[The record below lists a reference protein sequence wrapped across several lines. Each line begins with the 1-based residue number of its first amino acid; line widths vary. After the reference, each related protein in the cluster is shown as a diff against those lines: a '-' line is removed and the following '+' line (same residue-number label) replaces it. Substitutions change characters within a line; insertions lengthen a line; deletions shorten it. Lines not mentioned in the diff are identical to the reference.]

1 MIRTAVAG
9 LLITIILVFVNI
21 VGAGVAM
28 LLGTYL
34 NQSGMETEPVL
45 WIIIMVAATWCA
57 ITFLQGAMQQ
67 AKQLAE
73 RTRT

>member
-1 MIRTAVAG
+1 MIKSALAG
-9 LLITIILVFVNI
+9 LVITIVLVFVNI
-21 VGAGVAM
+21 VAAGVAM

-34 NQSGMETEPVL
+34 NQTGAETEPVL
-45 WIIIMVAATWCA
+45 WLIIMVAATWCA

-67 AKQLAE
+67 AKHLAE